1 MDWHDIALG
10 GAGVLGASV
19 AILHGVLTQRL
30 MIRPLEAV
38 YADDRRIPGPI
49 RKVVPLLLHFST
61 FNWFLGGLALI
72 AATGLA
78 PGARLAIAVLVG
90 ASYLFGALG
99 NLWATRF
106 RHPGGWLYAAAVAMI
121 ALGAWK
127 P

>member
-10 GAGVLGASV
+10 GAGALGASV

-30 MIRPLEAV
+30 MIRPLEVV
-38 YADDRRIPGPI
+38 YAGDQRISGTI

-78 PGARLAIAVLVG
+78 PGARLAVAALVG
-90 ASYLFGALG
+90 SSYLFGAAG

-106 RHPGGWLYAAAVAMI
+106 RHPGGWLYAAAFAMI
-121 ALGAWK
+121 VLGAWK